1 MKKALV
7 KIIIALLLNSLC
19 IVAYAEENGI
29 ENANIKTSAEA
40 AILLEYFSGKV
51 IYSKNPDKRLPI

>member
-40 AILLEYFSGKV
+40 AILFRILFW
-51 IYSKNPDKRLPI
+51 